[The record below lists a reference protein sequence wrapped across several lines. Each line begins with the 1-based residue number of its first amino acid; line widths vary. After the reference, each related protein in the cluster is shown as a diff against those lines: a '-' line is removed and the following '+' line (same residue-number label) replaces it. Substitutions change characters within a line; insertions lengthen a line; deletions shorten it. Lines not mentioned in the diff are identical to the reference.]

1 MQRSSK
7 DGTDKLYELVF
18 SEFISL
24 LLRDLGIR
32 NLSNYSSLKVRIWV
46 KGKTA
51 YKPHIMS
58 DCLYFLRY

>member
-32 NLSNYSSLKVRIWV
+32 NLSNYSSLKVRI
-46 KGKTA
+46 
-51 YKPHIMS
+51 
-58 DCLYFLRY
+58 